1 MIPDWR
7 PSVEHQSSSRLVNRV
22 GVLPEL
28 LVLHAVLFF
37 TVVALTPSTELFPN
51 HGDVLLYFQYAE
63 RITQGQLPYRDIP
76 LEYPPL
82 SLLAFVLPYVAWP
95 GAGPRSRRTSG
106 SF

>member
-1 MIPDWR
+1 
-7 PSVEHQSSSRLVNRV
+7 LVNRV